1 MPRATAR
8 VDVERLLVSKAP
20 AAELAAAALYATT
33 AAELDAG
40 TADLII
46 VAVERGAGE
55 ELEVAIA
62 KAVEADEI
70 GGQP

>member
-20 AAELAAAALYATT
+20 AAELAAAAIRATE
-33 AAELDAG
+33 AAGLEPG

-46 VAVERGAGE
+46 VAVDRGDGE
-55 ELEVAIA
+55 NLEAEIA
-62 KAVEADEI
+62 DTLGADA